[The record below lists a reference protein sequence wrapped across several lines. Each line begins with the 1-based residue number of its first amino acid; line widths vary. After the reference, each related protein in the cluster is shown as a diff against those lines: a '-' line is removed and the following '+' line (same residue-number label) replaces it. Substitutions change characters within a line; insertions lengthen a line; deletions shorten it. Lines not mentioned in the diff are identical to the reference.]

1 MITGLKVINLPAGTK
16 VAPPKNGE
24 LFILETC
31 QRTLVLGYNF
41 VPFHHIDCTGLDME
55 TFVSDKAYS
64 YLLET
69 ICGLKSKLLGENE
82 ITSQFK
88 KSYTK
93 YLDYGV
99 RNSQIMSI
107 LEKLF
112 MDAKKI
118 RTSYLRE
125 IGQQTYAGIARK
137 LLRTI
142 SDEGDVLILGSG
154 QLAEDSI
161 KLMARKYRLFLSA
174 RNSLKALALK
184 EKYSDYNIQ
193 IVEWDDQKSWSTFSN
208 IINTIGTNRYFIN
221 HDFFLN
227 WAINQKRLFIDLG
240 SPCMLNTPFSTT
252 ESVYRL
258 EDIFEFGKVLN
269 ESKQQKVQSA
279 QAAIETLVQ
288 KRINSFA
295 LSLPFGWEEVQF
307 V

>member
-1 MITGLKVINLPAGTK
+1 MINGLKVINLPSGTK
-16 VAPPKNGE
+16 ISRPKNGE

-41 VPFHHIDCTGLDME
+41 VPFHHIDHDHGNME
-55 TFVSDKAYS
+55 TYVSDKAYA

-88 KSYTK
+88 KSYTD
-93 YLDYGV
+93 YLAGGV

-118 RTSYLRE
+118 RTSFLKE

-137 LLRTI
+137 LLRSSTHE
-142 SDEGDVLILGSG
+142 DDVLILGSG
-154 QLAEDSI
+154 QLAEDLI
-161 KLMARKYRLFLSA
+161 KLLSRHHTIYISA
-174 RNSLKALALK
+174 RNQTKLFELK
-184 EKYSDYNIQ
+184 EKYTEANIVLVQ
-193 IVEWDDQKSWSTFSN
+193 WDDQSRWAEFPH
-208 IINTIGTNRYFIN
+208 IMNTIGTKSYSMN

-227 WAINQKRLFIDLG
+227 WTANQRGLFVDLG
-240 SPCMLNTPFSTT
+240 SPCMINTPFNTR
-252 ESVYRL
+252 ENVYRL
-258 EDIFEFGKVLN
+258 EDIFEFGKILN
-269 ESKQQKVQSA
+269 ENKQQKVQSA
-279 QAAIETLVQ
+279 HAAIETLVQ

>member
-1 MITGLKVINLPAGTK
+1 MISGLKVINLPAGAK
-16 VAPPKNGE
+16 VSRPQNGE

-31 QRTLVLGYNF
+31 QRTLVLGFNF
-41 VPFHHIDCTGLDME
+41 VPFHHIDDSHDTME
-55 TFVSDKAYS
+55 TFVADKAYS

-88 KSYTK
+88 KSYTE
-93 YLDYGV
+93 YLSYGV

-118 RTSYLRE
+118 RTSFLKE
-125 IGQQTYAGIARK
+125 IGQQTYAGITRK
-137 LLRTI
+137 LLRNQTI
-142 SDEGDVLILGSG
+142 DGDVLILGSG
-154 QLAEDSI
+154 QLAEDLI
-161 KLMARKYRLFLSA
+161 KLLARKHRIYLSA
-174 RNSLKALALK
+174 RNTTKALELVA
-184 EKYSDYNIQ
+184 KYSEADIEL
-193 IVEWDDQKSWSTFSN
+193 VEWDNQKLWAEHPF
-208 IINTIGTNRYFIN
+208 IMNTIGTDKYFIN

-227 WAINQKRLFIDLG
+227 WSKIESRLFIDLG
-240 SPCMLNTPFSTT
+240 SPCMINTPFTAR
-252 ESVYRL
+252 EEVYRL
-258 EDIFEFGKVLN
+258 EDIFEFGKNLN
-269 ESKQQKVQSA
+269 KSKQQKVQSA
-279 QAAIETLVQ
+279 HAAIETLVE

>member
-1 MITGLKVINLPAGTK
+1 MISGLKVINLPAGTK
-16 VAPPKNGE
+16 INRPKNGE

-41 VPFHHIDCTGLDME
+41 VPFHHIVTPAKEIE
-55 TFVSDKAYS
+55 TYVADKAYS

-88 KSYTK
+88 KSYTE
-93 YLDYGV
+93 YLGYGI

-118 RTSYLRE
+118 RTSYLKE

-137 LLRTI
+137 LLRN
-142 SDEGDVLILGSG
+142 SSLDGDILIIGSG
-154 QLAEDSI
+154 QLAEDLI
-161 KLMARKYRLFLSA
+161 KLLSKKHRIFLSA
-174 RNSLKALALK
+174 RNTTKALDLVS
-184 EKYSDYNIQ
+184 KYSDDNIEL
-193 IVEWDDQKSWSTFSN
+193 VEWNSLDAWSKFPF
-208 IINTIGTNRYFIN
+208 IMNTIGSKAYSIN
-221 HDFFLN
+221 HHFFLDWSKN
-227 WAINQKRLFIDLG
+227 DERLFIDLG
-240 SPCMLNTPFSTT
+240 SPCVINTPFTT
-252 ESVYRL
+252 REEVYRL
-258 EDIFEFGKVLN
+258 EDIFEFGKILN

-279 QAAIETLVQ
+279 HAAIETLVQ

>member
-1 MITGLKVINLPAGTK
+1 MISGLKVINLPAGTK
-16 VAPPKNGE
+16 VNRPKNGE

-41 VPFHHIDCTGLDME
+41 VPFHHISTTSSEMDTY
-55 TFVSDKAYS
+55 VSDKAYS

-88 KSYTK
+88 KSYTE
-93 YLDYGV
+93 YLDCGI

-137 LLRTI
+137 LLRN
-142 SDEGDVLILGSG
+142 SSVDGEVLIIGSG
-154 QLAEDSI
+154 QLAEDLI
-161 KLMARKYRLFLSA
+161 KLLARKHKVYLSA
-174 RNSLKALALK
+174 RNTQKALELQA
-184 EKYSDYNIQ
+184 KYSSEEIEL
-193 IVEWDDQKSWSTFSN
+193 VEWNDHSAWSDFPF
-208 IINTIGTNRYFIN
+208 IMNTVGSKAYSIN
-221 HDFFLN
+221 HDFFLK
-227 WAINQKRLFIDLG
+227 WAENESRLFIDLG
-240 SPCMLNTPFSTT
+240 SPCVINTPFTPS
-252 ESVYRL
+252 EEVYRL

-279 QAAIETLVQ
+279 HAAIETLVQ

>member
-1 MITGLKVINLPAGTK
+1 MISGLKVINLPAGSK
-16 VAPPKNGE
+16 INRPKNGE

-31 QRTLVLGYNF
+31 QRTLVLGFNF
-41 VPFHHIDCTGLDME
+41 VPFHHIEDLNPIAE
-55 TFVSDKAYS
+55 TYVADKAYS

-82 ITSQFK
+82 ITAQFK
-88 KSYTK
+88 KSYTE
-93 YLDYGV
+93 YLSCGI

-118 RTSYLRE
+118 RTSHLRE

-137 LLRTI
+137 LLRNTCLDDDI
-142 SDEGDVLILGSG
+142 LILGSG
-154 QLAEDSI
+154 QLAEDLI
-161 KLMARKYRLFLSA
+161 KLLSRKHKLYLSA
-174 RNSLKALALK
+174 RNSEKAFELLT
-184 EKYSDYNIQ
+184 KYGQENIEL
-193 IVEWDDQKSWSTFSN
+193 IDWNNHTRWSKKPF
-208 IINTIGTNRYFIN
+208 IINTIGNKDYCIGP
-221 HDFFLN
+221 DFFSK
-227 WAINQKRLFIDLG
+227 WSVNQSKLFIDLG
-240 SPCMLNTPFSTT
+240 SPCVIDTPLTT
-252 ESVYRL
+252 NENVYRL
-258 EDIFEFGKVLN
+258 EDIFEFGKILN

-279 QAAIETLVQ
+279 HVAIETLVQ